1 MSTVRKMHLLIE
13 IDLSKCGQVEVQ
25 DIKLKYWI
33 LTDHLKFSCFID
45 NKKIS
50 SIWIKTGMRDNRL
63 TRYSHFFQWT
73 SLLRFWHVCWKLFSY
88 HAFTFISLS
97 VFVLEDH
104 YSPSFLEL
112 IKSCL
117 PLWNLITSLSVH
129 PLFYGKLL
137 GNVMQFLLQLS
148 NNISLN

>member
-73 SLLRFWHVCWKLFSY
+73 SLLRFWRVCWKLFSY

-112 IKSCL
+112 IKSYV
-117 PLWNLITSLSVH
+117 NLSSFMKFNYVFVRAPPFLREIIRQCHAIFITTE
-129 PLFYGKLL
+129 
-137 GNVMQFLLQLS
+137 Q
-148 NNISLN
+148 